1 MKNFFLFLP
10 ILILFSCESSEIDM
24 NQNEE
29 FVPVI
34 KDELIASNLNP
45 TVLERVKFQFKIK
58 TDGLPMNQLYDSL
71 TFSVSGIDNELRVY
85 NIAYEDPGNPYGNPA
100 EMELV
105 NWYHSFFAVGSY
117 QTRLYGYK
125 NNVKK
130 TLDVLDF
137 TVSQPNDFYNIDWQN
152 FVLRKTS
159 YTNDINHF
167 GLTINAKM
175 ISTSAIM
182 GSISVVEVTCGWKNI
197 PWPYSQAKNEESR
210 AILYSNMIDSYGL
223 PTYTE
228 QNNLN
233 ELFAE
238 YFDSTLPTDEIIHHI
253 WITAKNKIALSE
265 IRVNNETTLGFKLY
279 AEKK

>member
-152 FVLRKTS
+152 FALGKTS

-167 GLTINAKM
+167 GLTINAKR
-175 ISTSAIM
+175 ISTSTIE
-182 GSISVVEVTCGWKNI
+182 SISVVEVTCGWKYL

-238 YFDSTLPTDEIIHHI
+238 YFDSNLPTDEIIHHI